1 MIEDARNIETLHC
14 FQGPSKEPYNYQRQK
29 SRIVVILKNCSVTQ
43 HLIANQE
50 KPGFE
55 PVSSS
60 KTRRTTLCRFSHSS
74 FVIGLKLRELSDE
87 GSGSDFIS
95 FSFFFFFFS
104 AFGSSFCFSFFS
116 NFFCFFF
123 SFFRLFFSFFLNF
136 FFRFLSSSLE
146 LVDDDDDELELE
158 LDDDD
163 DDDDDDDRRLDF
175 DFFFFFLVSLFF
187 FLVLLPSSELEL
199 LELEADLFLGR
210 DSLLENELLLDKL
223 LESILKPFNLK
234 EVKRTTQF
242 LPTLYASLED
252 YSKEIFKVNQ
262 LRELS
267 CLTRS

>member
-1 MIEDARNIETLHC
+1 MPEILRPYIVFKAR
-14 FQGPSKEPYNYQRQK
+14 RK
-29 SRIVVILKNCSVTQ
+29 SLITTSAKKVIILKNCPVTH
-43 HLIANQE
+43 HLIVKQE

-95 FSFFFFFFS
+95 FSFFFFFS

-123 SFFRLFFSFFLNF
+123 SFFRLFFSFFFNF
-136 FFRFLSSSLE
+136 FFSFLSSSLE

-163 DDDDDDDRRLDF
+163 DDDDDEDDDDDDLRLDF
-175 DFFFFFLVSLFF
+175 DFLIFFLVSLFF

-234 EVKRTTQF
+234 EVKRTTKF
-242 LPTLYASLED
+242 RLTLYASLED
-252 YSKEIFKVNQ
+252 KSKEIFRVNQ
-262 LRELS
+262 LWELS
-267 CLTRS
+267 CVTRS